1 MEIIINDKTLSLPEG
16 ASVATALSVANI
28 MAQRGVAVAVNS
40 SVIPSSEF
48 ELHILKEND
57 KIMVIKAT
65 QGG

>member
-16 ASVATALSVANI
+16 ASVAFALSVANI

-40 SVIPSSEF
+40 SVISSAEW